1 MTRKTNRCPA
11 FMEGRGT
18 RCLKIAA
25 VATLLLWCT
34 QPMQAVANTN
44 ETQETTDIQQQKVK
58 TTGVVVD
65 ENGEPLIGVSVKVQ
79 GTATG
84 TVTDL
89 NGRFSID
96 SPKGAVLSLSFIGYK
111 TITVKA
117 DGTPLNIVMK
127 EDSEQLDEVVVV
139 GYGTQKKVNVTGA
152 VGMVDAKV
160 LAARPVTNV
169 AQALQGTVPGLNF
182 TVGSEGGALDGS
194 MSFNIRGA
202 GTIGDG
208 SGSSPL
214 VLIDGIEGNL
224 NSLNP
229 NDIETVSVLKDAA
242 SASIYG
248 ARAAF
253 GVILIQTKKGKAGK
267 ARVSYNGNIRF
278 SDAVSVP
285 EMMDS
290 YTFAQY
296 FNRAA
301 ENAGRSGE
309 APFSSEQLQKIKDYQ
324 EGKITSVTTLNTNNN
339 RWNNYG
345 GANANTDWFKE
356 FYNDWVPSQ
365 EHNLSISGGNEKIQF
380 SLSGSF
386 MDQNGLL
393 RHGEDNL
400 QRYTMNS
407 TITAQITDWFRV
419 NYSTKWTRE
428 DFDRPSYLTG
438 LFFHN
443 IARRWP
449 TCPAYDPNG
458 YPMNGVE
465 ITELE
470 DGGRQTNQKDLNT
483 QQLQF
488 VFEPVKN
495 WTINIEGALRT
506 ENKNEH
512 WEVLPIFSHDGDGNP
527 YSIPWGSYGA
537 GSSVVNEY
545 NYKENY
551 YSTNI
556 YSDYFKQYESGH
568 YFKVMAGFNA
578 ELYKT
583 RSLSGQKNTLISNSV
598 PTLNTATE
606 SPTTSGGYAHNGV
619 AGFFGR
625 INYNYKERYLIE
637 LNGRYDGSSR
647 FINDKRWGFFPSLSV
662 GWNIAREDFF
672 RNIADK
678 AHIDVLK
685 LRGSWGQL
693 GNTDTK
699 DAWYPFYQTMPQ
711 GTDYNWLVNGKRPNY
726 ASLPGIV
733 SSLKTWET
741 IETWDIGL
749 DWGLFNNR
757 LTGSFDYFVRWTYDM
772 IGPAPELSSV
782 LGATPPKIN
791 NSDMK
796 SYGFELELGWRDMI
810 GDFSYGAK
818 FTLADD
824 QQKIT
829 RYPNENNKLSKA
841 YYPGMMKGEI
851 WGYETVGIAQSQEE
865 MDAHLAKVD
874 QSSLGSKWGAGDI
887 MYKDVD
893 GDGVI
898 STGENTTEKP
908 GDRVILGNNTPRF
921 KYGITLDAAWKGVDF
936 RIFLQGVAKRDYVL
950 SGPYFWGANGVDE
963 WQATGFKEHW
973 DFWRPEGDPLGAN
986 TNAYYPRVLK
996 SDSRN
1001 MAVQSRYI
1009 QNAAY
1014 CRIKNVQI
1022 GYTLPKQWTNKAGMS
1037 SVRVYVSGDNLLT
1050 FSHMS
1055 KIFDPEALES
1065 TYDANN
1071 GKLYPL
1077 QRTISVGLNVNF

>member
-18 RCLKIAA
+18 RCLKMAA

-44 ETQETTDIQQQKVK
+44 ETQETADIQQQKVK

-267 ARVSYNGNIRF
+267 ARVSYNGNVRF

-488 VFEPVKN
+488 MFEPIKN

-619 AGFFGR
+619 AR
-625 INYNYKERYLIE
+625 I
-637 LNGRYDGSSR
+637 
-647 FINDKRWGFFPSLSV
+647 
-662 GWNIAREDFF
+662 
-672 RNIADK
+672 
-678 AHIDVLK
+678 
-685 LRGSWGQL
+685 LRAYQL
-693 GNTDTK
+693 
-699 DAWYPFYQTMPQ
+699 
-711 GTDYNWLVNGKRPNY
+711 
-726 ASLPGIV
+726 
-733 SSLKTWET
+733 
-741 IETWDIGL
+741 
-749 DWGLFNNR
+749 
-757 LTGSFDYFVRWTYDM
+757 
-772 IGPAPELSSV
+772 
-782 LGATPPKIN
+782 
-791 NSDMK
+791 
-796 SYGFELELGWRDMI
+796 
-810 GDFSYGAK
+810 
-818 FTLADD
+818 
-824 QQKIT
+824 
-829 RYPNENNKLSKA
+829 
-841 YYPGMMKGEI
+841 
-851 WGYETVGIAQSQEE
+851 
-865 MDAHLAKVD
+865 
-874 QSSLGSKWGAGDI
+874 
-887 MYKDVD
+887 
-893 GDGVI
+893 
-898 STGENTTEKP
+898 
-908 GDRVILGNNTPRF
+908 
-921 KYGITLDAAWKGVDF
+921 
-936 RIFLQGVAKRDYVL
+936 
-950 SGPYFWGANGVDE
+950 
-963 WQATGFKEHW
+963 
-973 DFWRPEGDPLGAN
+973 
-986 TNAYYPRVLK
+986 
-996 SDSRN
+996 
-1001 MAVQSRYI
+1001 
-1009 QNAAY
+1009 
-1014 CRIKNVQI
+1014 
-1022 GYTLPKQWTNKAGMS
+1022 
-1037 SVRVYVSGDNLLT
+1037 
-1050 FSHMS
+1050 
-1055 KIFDPEALES
+1055 
-1065 TYDANN
+1065 
-1071 GKLYPL
+1071 
-1077 QRTISVGLNVNF
+1077 

>member
-1 MTRKTNRCPA
+1 MLFLGFISSGMAYSVPRYAVSESNA
-11 FMEGRGT
+11 VQQGT
-18 RCLKIAA
+18 VCK
-25 VATLLLWCT
+25 
-34 QPMQAVANTN
+34 
-44 ETQETTDIQQQKVK
+44 
-58 TTGVVVD
+58 GVVKD
-65 ENGEPLIGVSVKVQ
+65 ATGETVIGATVVVK
-79 GTATG
+79 GTTNG
-84 TVTDL
+84 TVT
-89 NGRFSID
+89 GID
-96 SPKGAVLSLSFIGYK
+96 GDFQLSNVERGAVIQISFIGYQ
-111 TITVKA
+111 TVEVTWQ
-117 DGTPLNIVMK
+117 GTPLQVTLK
-127 EDSEQLDEVVVV
+127 DDTQALDEVVVV

-152 VGMVDAKV
+152 VGMVDSKV

-169 AQALQGTVPGLNF
+169 SQALQGTVPGLNF

-194 MSFNIRGA
+194 MSFNIRGT

-214 VLIDGIEGNL
+214 VLIDGIEGSL

-229 NDIETVSVLKDAA
+229 NDVESVSVLKDAA

-253 GVILIQTKKGKAGK
+253 GVILVQTKKGKAGK
-267 ARVSYNGNIRF
+267 ARVNYGVNVRF

-290 YTFAQY
+290 YTFARY

-301 ENAGRSGE
+301 ENVGA
-309 APFSSEQLQKIKDYQ
+309 AAVFSADALQRIQDYQ
-324 EGKITSVTTLNTNNN
+324 AGKLTTVCTINENTG

-356 FYNDWVPSQ
+356 FYDDWVPSQ
-365 EHNLSISGGNEKIQF
+365 EHNVSISGGSEKIQYT
-380 SLSGSF
+380 LSGSF
-386 MDQNGLL
+386 LDQNGLL
-393 RHGEDNL
+393 RHGDDNL
-400 QRYTMNS
+400 QRYTVNS
-407 TITAQITDWFRV
+407 NITANVTDWFKV
-419 NYSTKWTRE
+419 SYSTKWTRE
-428 DFDRPSYLTG
+428 NFERPSYLTG

-458 YPMNGVE
+458 YPMDGME
-465 ITELE
+465 ILQLE
-470 DGGRQTNQKDLNT
+470 DGGKQRNEKDLNT
-483 QQLQF
+483 QQLQLI
-488 VFEPVKN
+488 FEPIKN
-495 WTINIEGALRT
+495 WTIHLEGALRT
-506 ENKNEH
+506 NNTRQH
-512 WEVLPIFSHDGDGNP
+512 WEVLPIYAHDVAGNP
-527 YSIPWGSYGA
+527 YAVSWDGGGSYAAGA
-537 GSSVVNEY
+537 SRVNEY
-545 NYKENY
+545 SYKENY

-556 YSDYFKQYESGH
+556 YTDYFKQFDSGH
-568 YFKVMAGFNA
+568 YFKVMVGFNS

-583 RSLSGQKNTLISNSV
+583 ANLTGQKNTLISNSV

-625 INYNYKERYLIE
+625 INYSYKDRYMVE
-637 LNGRYDGSSR
+637 VNGRYDGSSR
-647 FINDKRWGFFPSLSV
+647 FIGDKRWGFFPSFSL
-662 GWNIAREDFF
+662 GWNIAKEDFF
-672 RNIADK
+672 AGIAEK
-678 AHIDVLK
+678 ARVDMLK

-693 GNTDTK
+693 GNTNTN

-711 GTDYNWLVNGKRPNY
+711 GSNYNWLVNGVRPNY

-749 DWGLFNNR
+749 DWAFFNNR

-772 IGPAPELSSV
+772 IGPAPELPSI

-791 NSDMK
+791 NADMK
-796 SYGFELELGWRDMI
+796 SYGFEFELGWRDRI

-829 RYPNENNKLSKA
+829 SYPNENLKLSEA
-841 YYPGMMKGEI
+841 YYPGMMLGEI
-851 WGYETVGIAQSQEE
+851 WGYETVGIAQTQEE

-887 MYKDVD
+887 MYADLD
-893 GDGVI
+893 GNGVI
-898 STGENTTEKP
+898 SNADNTRDNP
-908 GDRVILGNNTPRF
+908 GDRKIIGNKTPRF
-921 KYGITLDAAWKGVDF
+921 KYGVTLDAAWKGIDF
-936 RIFLQGVAKRDYVL
+936 RIFFQGVAKRDYWMN
-950 SGPYFWGANGVDE
+950 GPYFWGANGTGE
-963 WQATGFKEHW
+963 WQAAGFVEHW

-986 TNAYYPRVLK
+986 TDAYYPRVLK
-996 SDSRN
+996 NDSRN
-1001 MAVQSRYI
+1001 MKVQSRYL

-1014 CRIKNVQI
+1014 CRIKNLQV
-1022 GYTLPKQWTNKAGMS
+1022 GYTLPKAWTDKAGMS
-1037 SVRVYVSGDNLLT
+1037 SVRVYVSGDNLFT

>member
-267 ARVSYNGNIRF
+267 ARVSYNGNVRF

-678 AHIDVLK
+678 AHIDVL
-685 LRGSWGQL
+685 
-693 GNTDTK
+693 
-699 DAWYPFYQTMPQ
+699 
-711 GTDYNWLVNGKRPNY
+711 
-726 ASLPGIV
+726 
-733 SSLKTWET
+733 
-741 IETWDIGL
+741 
-749 DWGLFNNR
+749 
-757 LTGSFDYFVRWTYDM
+757 
-772 IGPAPELSSV
+772 
-782 LGATPPKIN
+782 
-791 NSDMK
+791 
-796 SYGFELELGWRDMI
+796 
-810 GDFSYGAK
+810 
-818 FTLADD
+818 
-824 QQKIT
+824 
-829 RYPNENNKLSKA
+829 
-841 YYPGMMKGEI
+841 
-851 WGYETVGIAQSQEE
+851 
-865 MDAHLAKVD
+865 
-874 QSSLGSKWGAGDI
+874 
-887 MYKDVD
+887 
-893 GDGVI
+893 
-898 STGENTTEKP
+898 
-908 GDRVILGNNTPRF
+908 
-921 KYGITLDAAWKGVDF
+921 
-936 RIFLQGVAKRDYVL
+936 
-950 SGPYFWGANGVDE
+950 
-963 WQATGFKEHW
+963 
-973 DFWRPEGDPLGAN
+973 
-986 TNAYYPRVLK
+986 
-996 SDSRN
+996 
-1001 MAVQSRYI
+1001 
-1009 QNAAY
+1009 
-1014 CRIKNVQI
+1014 
-1022 GYTLPKQWTNKAGMS
+1022 
-1037 SVRVYVSGDNLLT
+1037 
-1050 FSHMS
+1050 
-1055 KIFDPEALES
+1055 
-1065 TYDANN
+1065 
-1071 GKLYPL
+1071 
-1077 QRTISVGLNVNF
+1077 

>member
-267 ARVSYNGNIRF
+267 ARVSYNGNVRF

-428 DFDRPSYLTG
+428 DFGRPSYLTG

-495 WTINIEGALRT
+495 WTIKIEGALRT

-606 SPTTSGGYAHNGV
+606 SPTTSGGYARNGV

-647 FINDKRWGFFPSLSV
+647 FINDKRWGFFPS
-662 GWNIAREDFF
+662 
-672 RNIADK
+672 
-678 AHIDVLK
+678 
-685 LRGSWGQL
+685 
-693 GNTDTK
+693 
-699 DAWYPFYQTMPQ
+699 
-711 GTDYNWLVNGKRPNY
+711 
-726 ASLPGIV
+726 
-733 SSLKTWET
+733 
-741 IETWDIGL
+741 
-749 DWGLFNNR
+749 
-757 LTGSFDYFVRWTYDM
+757 
-772 IGPAPELSSV
+772 
-782 LGATPPKIN
+782 
-791 NSDMK
+791 
-796 SYGFELELGWRDMI
+796 
-810 GDFSYGAK
+810 
-818 FTLADD
+818 
-824 QQKIT
+824 
-829 RYPNENNKLSKA
+829 
-841 YYPGMMKGEI
+841 
-851 WGYETVGIAQSQEE
+851 
-865 MDAHLAKVD
+865 
-874 QSSLGSKWGAGDI
+874 
-887 MYKDVD
+887 
-893 GDGVI
+893 
-898 STGENTTEKP
+898 
-908 GDRVILGNNTPRF
+908 
-921 KYGITLDAAWKGVDF
+921 
-936 RIFLQGVAKRDYVL
+936 
-950 SGPYFWGANGVDE
+950 
-963 WQATGFKEHW
+963 
-973 DFWRPEGDPLGAN
+973 
-986 TNAYYPRVLK
+986 
-996 SDSRN
+996 
-1001 MAVQSRYI
+1001 
-1009 QNAAY
+1009 
-1014 CRIKNVQI
+1014 
-1022 GYTLPKQWTNKAGMS
+1022 
-1037 SVRVYVSGDNLLT
+1037 
-1050 FSHMS
+1050 
-1055 KIFDPEALES
+1055 
-1065 TYDANN
+1065 
-1071 GKLYPL
+1071 
-1077 QRTISVGLNVNF
+1077 

>member
-267 ARVSYNGNIRF
+267 ARVSYNGNVRF

-537 GSSVVNEY
+537 GSSVVNE
-545 NYKENY
+545 
-551 YSTNI
+551 
-556 YSDYFKQYESGH
+556 
-568 YFKVMAGFNA
+568 
-578 ELYKT
+578 
-583 RSLSGQKNTLISNSV
+583 
-598 PTLNTATE
+598 
-606 SPTTSGGYAHNGV
+606 
-619 AGFFGR
+619 
-625 INYNYKERYLIE
+625 
-637 LNGRYDGSSR
+637 
-647 FINDKRWGFFPSLSV
+647 
-662 GWNIAREDFF
+662 
-672 RNIADK
+672 
-678 AHIDVLK
+678 
-685 LRGSWGQL
+685 
-693 GNTDTK
+693 
-699 DAWYPFYQTMPQ
+699 
-711 GTDYNWLVNGKRPNY
+711 
-726 ASLPGIV
+726 
-733 SSLKTWET
+733 
-741 IETWDIGL
+741 
-749 DWGLFNNR
+749 
-757 LTGSFDYFVRWTYDM
+757 
-772 IGPAPELSSV
+772 
-782 LGATPPKIN
+782 
-791 NSDMK
+791 
-796 SYGFELELGWRDMI
+796 
-810 GDFSYGAK
+810 
-818 FTLADD
+818 
-824 QQKIT
+824 
-829 RYPNENNKLSKA
+829 
-841 YYPGMMKGEI
+841 
-851 WGYETVGIAQSQEE
+851 
-865 MDAHLAKVD
+865 
-874 QSSLGSKWGAGDI
+874 
-887 MYKDVD
+887 
-893 GDGVI
+893 
-898 STGENTTEKP
+898 
-908 GDRVILGNNTPRF
+908 
-921 KYGITLDAAWKGVDF
+921 
-936 RIFLQGVAKRDYVL
+936 
-950 SGPYFWGANGVDE
+950 
-963 WQATGFKEHW
+963 
-973 DFWRPEGDPLGAN
+973 
-986 TNAYYPRVLK
+986 
-996 SDSRN
+996 
-1001 MAVQSRYI
+1001 
-1009 QNAAY
+1009 
-1014 CRIKNVQI
+1014 
-1022 GYTLPKQWTNKAGMS
+1022 
-1037 SVRVYVSGDNLLT
+1037 
-1050 FSHMS
+1050 
-1055 KIFDPEALES
+1055 
-1065 TYDANN
+1065 
-1071 GKLYPL
+1071 
-1077 QRTISVGLNVNF
+1077 

>member
-267 ARVSYNGNIRF
+267 ARVSYNGNVRF

-637 LNGRYDGSSR
+637 LNGRYDL
-647 FINDKRWGFFPSLSV
+647 SL
-662 GWNIAREDFF
+662 I
-672 RNIADK
+672 
-678 AHIDVLK
+678 HI
-685 LRGSWGQL
+685 
-693 GNTDTK
+693 
-699 DAWYPFYQTMPQ
+699 
-711 GTDYNWLVNGKRPNY
+711 
-726 ASLPGIV
+726 
-733 SSLKTWET
+733 
-741 IETWDIGL
+741 
-749 DWGLFNNR
+749 
-757 LTGSFDYFVRWTYDM
+757 
-772 IGPAPELSSV
+772 
-782 LGATPPKIN
+782 
-791 NSDMK
+791 
-796 SYGFELELGWRDMI
+796 
-810 GDFSYGAK
+810 
-818 FTLADD
+818 
-824 QQKIT
+824 
-829 RYPNENNKLSKA
+829 
-841 YYPGMMKGEI
+841 
-851 WGYETVGIAQSQEE
+851 
-865 MDAHLAKVD
+865 
-874 QSSLGSKWGAGDI
+874 
-887 MYKDVD
+887 
-893 GDGVI
+893 
-898 STGENTTEKP
+898 
-908 GDRVILGNNTPRF
+908 
-921 KYGITLDAAWKGVDF
+921 
-936 RIFLQGVAKRDYVL
+936 
-950 SGPYFWGANGVDE
+950 
-963 WQATGFKEHW
+963 
-973 DFWRPEGDPLGAN
+973 
-986 TNAYYPRVLK
+986 
-996 SDSRN
+996 
-1001 MAVQSRYI
+1001 
-1009 QNAAY
+1009 
-1014 CRIKNVQI
+1014 
-1022 GYTLPKQWTNKAGMS
+1022 
-1037 SVRVYVSGDNLLT
+1037 
-1050 FSHMS
+1050 
-1055 KIFDPEALES
+1055 
-1065 TYDANN
+1065 
-1071 GKLYPL
+1071 
-1077 QRTISVGLNVNF
+1077 

>member
-44 ETQETTDIQQQKVK
+44 ETQETADIQQQKVK

-267 ARVSYNGNIRF
+267 ARVSYNGNVRF

-625 INYNYKERYLIE
+625 INYNYKERYLID

-693 GNTDTK
+693 GNTDT
-699 DAWYPFYQTMPQ
+699 
-711 GTDYNWLVNGKRPNY
+711 
-726 ASLPGIV
+726 
-733 SSLKTWET
+733 
-741 IETWDIGL
+741 
-749 DWGLFNNR
+749 
-757 LTGSFDYFVRWTYDM
+757 
-772 IGPAPELSSV
+772 
-782 LGATPPKIN
+782 
-791 NSDMK
+791 
-796 SYGFELELGWRDMI
+796 
-810 GDFSYGAK
+810 
-818 FTLADD
+818 
-824 QQKIT
+824 
-829 RYPNENNKLSKA
+829 
-841 YYPGMMKGEI
+841 
-851 WGYETVGIAQSQEE
+851 
-865 MDAHLAKVD
+865 
-874 QSSLGSKWGAGDI
+874 
-887 MYKDVD
+887 
-893 GDGVI
+893 
-898 STGENTTEKP
+898 
-908 GDRVILGNNTPRF
+908 
-921 KYGITLDAAWKGVDF
+921 
-936 RIFLQGVAKRDYVL
+936 
-950 SGPYFWGANGVDE
+950 
-963 WQATGFKEHW
+963 
-973 DFWRPEGDPLGAN
+973 
-986 TNAYYPRVLK
+986 
-996 SDSRN
+996 
-1001 MAVQSRYI
+1001 
-1009 QNAAY
+1009 
-1014 CRIKNVQI
+1014 
-1022 GYTLPKQWTNKAGMS
+1022 
-1037 SVRVYVSGDNLLT
+1037 
-1050 FSHMS
+1050 
-1055 KIFDPEALES
+1055 
-1065 TYDANN
+1065 
-1071 GKLYPL
+1071 
-1077 QRTISVGLNVNF
+1077 

>member
-1 MTRKTNRCPA
+1 MLFLGFISSGMAYSVPRYAVSESNA
-11 FMEGRGT
+11 VQQGT
-18 RCLKIAA
+18 VCK
-25 VATLLLWCT
+25 
-34 QPMQAVANTN
+34 
-44 ETQETTDIQQQKVK
+44 
-58 TTGVVVD
+58 GVVKD
-65 ENGEPLIGVSVKVQ
+65 ATGETVIGATVVVK
-79 GTATG
+79 GTTNG
-84 TVTDL
+84 TVT
-89 NGRFSID
+89 GID
-96 SPKGAVLSLSFIGYK
+96 GDFQLSNVERGAVIQISFIGYQ
-111 TITVKA
+111 TVEVTWQ
-117 DGTPLNIVMK
+117 GTPLQVTLK
-127 EDSEQLDEVVVV
+127 DDTQALDEVVVV

-152 VGMVDAKV
+152 VGMVDSKV

-169 AQALQGTVPGLNF
+169 SQALQGTVPGLNF

-214 VLIDGIEGNL
+214 VLIDGIEGSL

-229 NDIETVSVLKDAA
+229 NDVESVSVLKDAA

-253 GVILIQTKKGKAGK
+253 GVILVQTKKGKAGK
-267 ARVSYNGNIRF
+267 ARVNYGVNVRF

-290 YTFAQY
+290 YTFARY

-301 ENAGRSGE
+301 ENVGA
-309 APFSSEQLQKIKDYQ
+309 AAVFSADALQRIQDYQ
-324 EGKITSVTTLNTNNN
+324 AGKLTTVCTINENTG

-356 FYNDWVPSQ
+356 FYDDWVPSQ
-365 EHNLSISGGNEKIQF
+365 EHNVSISGGSEKIQYT
-380 SLSGSF
+380 LSGSF
-386 MDQNGLL
+386 LDQNGLL
-393 RHGEDNL
+393 RHGDDNL
-400 QRYTMNS
+400 QRYTVNS
-407 TITAQITDWFRV
+407 NITANVTDWFKV
-419 NYSTKWTRE
+419 SYSTKWTRE
-428 DFDRPSYLTG
+428 NFERPSYLTG

-458 YPMNGVE
+458 YPMDGME
-465 ITELE
+465 ILQLE
-470 DGGRQTNQKDLNT
+470 DGGKQRNEKDLNT
-483 QQLQF
+483 QQLQLI
-488 VFEPVKN
+488 FEPIKN
-495 WTINIEGALRT
+495 WTIHLEGALRT
-506 ENKNEH
+506 NNTRQH
-512 WEVLPIFSHDGDGNP
+512 WEVLPIYAHDVAGNP
-527 YSIPWGSYGA
+527 FAVSWDGGGSYAAGA
-537 GSSVVNEY
+537 SRVNEY
-545 NYKENY
+545 SYKENY

-556 YSDYFKQYESGH
+556 YTDYFKQFDSGH
-568 YFKVMAGFNA
+568 YFKVMVGFNS

-583 RSLSGQKNTLISNSV
+583 ANLTGQKNTLISNSV

-625 INYNYKERYLIE
+625 INYSYKDRYMVE

-647 FINDKRWGFFPSLSV
+647 FIGDKRWGFFPSFSL
-662 GWNIAREDFF
+662 GWNVVNEEFFAGIAE
-672 RNIADK
+672 K
-678 AHIDVLK
+678 ANMNMLK
-685 LRGSWGQL
+685 VRGSWGQL
-693 GNTDTK
+693 GNTNTK

-711 GTDYNWLVNGKRPNY
+711 GSNYNWLVNGVRPNY

-749 DWGLFNNR
+749 DWAFFNNR

-772 IGPAPELSSV
+772 IGPAPELPSI

-791 NSDMK
+791 NADMK
-796 SYGFELELGWRDMI
+796 SYGFEFELGWRDQI

-829 RYPNENNKLSKA
+829 SYPNENLKLSEA
-841 YYPGMMKGEI
+841 YYPGMMLGEI
-851 WGYETVGIAQSQEE
+851 WGYETVGIAQTQEE

-887 MYKDVD
+887 MYADLD
-893 GDGVI
+893 GNGVI
-898 STGENTTEKP
+898 SNADNTRDNP
-908 GDRVILGNNTPRF
+908 GDRKIIGNKTPRF
-921 KYGITLDAAWKGVDF
+921 KYGVTLDAAWKGIDF
-936 RIFLQGVAKRDYVL
+936 RIFFQGVAKRDYWMN
-950 SGPYFWGANGVDE
+950 GPYFWGANGTGE
-963 WQATGFKEHW
+963 WQAAGFVEHW

-986 TNAYYPRVLK
+986 TDAYYPRVLK
-996 SDSRN
+996 NDSRN
-1001 MAVQSRYI
+1001 MKVQSRYL

-1014 CRIKNVQI
+1014 CRIKNLQV
-1022 GYTLPKQWTNKAGMS
+1022 GYTLPKAWTDKAGMS
-1037 SVRVYVSGDNLLT
+1037 SVRVYISGDNLFT

>member
-1 MTRKTNRCPA
+1 MNRKFRFVSLSLFLG
-11 FMEGRGT
+11 FMSVGGAYSVP
-18 RCLKIAA
+18 LYA
-25 VATLLLWCT
+25 VSESN
-34 QPMQAVANTN
+34 VV
-44 ETQETTDIQQQKVK
+44 QQGSVCK
-58 TTGVVVD
+58 GVVKD
-65 ENGEPLIGVSVKVQ
+65 AAGETIIGATVVVK
-79 GTATG
+79 GTTNG
-84 TVTDL
+84 TVT
-89 NGRFSID
+89 GID
-96 SPKGAVLSLSFIGYK
+96 GDFQLSNVERGAVIQISFIGYQ
-111 TITVKA
+111 TVEVTWQ
-117 DGTPLNIVMK
+117 GTPLQVTLK
-127 EDSEQLDEVVVV
+127 DDTQALDEVVVV

-152 VGMVDAKV
+152 VGMVDSKV

-169 AQALQGTVPGLNF
+169 SQALQGTVPGLNF

-194 MSFNIRGA
+194 MSFNIRGT

-214 VLIDGIEGNL
+214 VLIDGIEGSL

-229 NDIETVSVLKDAA
+229 NDIESVSVLKDAA

-267 ARVSYNGNIRF
+267 ARVNYGVNVRF

-290 YTFAQY
+290 YTFARY

-301 ENAGRSGE
+301 ENVGA
-309 APFSSEQLQKIKDYQ
+309 AAVFSADALQRIQDYQ
-324 EGKITSVTTLNTNNN
+324 AGKLTTVCTINQKTN

-356 FYNDWVPSQ
+356 FYDSWVPSQ
-365 EHNLSISGGNEKIQF
+365 EHNVSIAGGSEKIQYT
-380 SLSGSF
+380 LSGSF
-386 MDQNGLL
+386 LDQNGLL

-400 QRYTMNS
+400 KRYTVNS
-407 TITAQITDWFRV
+407 NITAKVTDWFTV
-419 NYSTKWTRE
+419 SYSTKWTRE
-428 DFDRPSYLTG
+428 NFERPSYLTG

-458 YPMNGVE
+458 YPMDGME
-465 ITELE
+465 ILQLE
-470 DGGRQTNQKDLNT
+470 DGGKQRNEKDLNT
-483 QQLQF
+483 QQLQLI
-488 VFEPVKN
+488 FEPVKN
-495 WTINIEGALRT
+495 WTVHLEGALRT
-506 ENKNEH
+506 NNTRQH
-512 WEVLPIFSHDGDGNP
+512 WDILPIYAHDVDGNP
-527 YSIPWGSYGA
+527 FAVAWGGSYAAGA
-537 GSSVVNEY
+537 SRVNEY
-545 NYKENY
+545 SYKENY

-556 YSDYFKQYESGH
+556 YTDYFKQFDSGH
-568 YFKVMAGFNA
+568 YFKVMVGFNS

-583 RSLSGQKNTLISNSV
+583 ANLTGQKNTLISNSV
-598 PTLNTATE
+598 PTLNTSTE

-625 INYNYKERYLIE
+625 INYSYKDRYMVE
-637 LNGRYDGSSR
+637 VNGRYDGSSR
-647 FINDKRWGFFPSLSV
+647 FIGDKRWGFFPSFSL

-672 RNIADK
+672 AGIAEK
-678 AHIDVLK
+678 ARVDMLK

-693 GNTDTK
+693 GNTNTN

-711 GTDYNWLVNGKRPNY
+711 GSNYNWLVNGVRPNY

-749 DWGLFNNR
+749 DWAFFNNR

-772 IGPAPELSSV
+772 IGPAPELPSI

-791 NSDMK
+791 NADMK
-796 SYGFELELGWRDMI
+796 SYGFEFELGWRDRI
-810 GDFSYGAK
+810 GDFTYGAK

-829 RYPNENNKLSKA
+829 SYPNENLKLSEA
-841 YYPGMMKGEI
+841 YYPGMKLGEI
-851 WGYETVGIAQSQEE
+851 WGYETVGIAQTQEE

-887 MYKDVD
+887 MYADLD
-893 GDGVI
+893 GNGVI
-898 STGENTTEKP
+898 SNADNTRDNP
-908 GDRVILGNNTPRF
+908 GDRKIIGNKTPRF
-921 KYGITLDAAWKGVDF
+921 KYGVTLDAAWKGIDF
-936 RIFLQGVAKRDYVL
+936 RIFFQGVAKRDYWMN
-950 SGPYFWGANGVDE
+950 GPYFWGANGTGE
-963 WQATGFKEHW
+963 WQAAGFVEHW

-986 TNAYYPRVLK
+986 TDAYYPRVLK
-996 SDSRN
+996 NDSRN
-1001 MAVQSRYI
+1001 MKVQSRYL

-1014 CRIKNVQI
+1014 CRIKNLQV
-1022 GYTLPKQWTNKAGMS
+1022 GYTLPKAWTDKAGMS
-1037 SVRVYVSGDNLLT
+1037 SVRVYVSGDNLFT

>member
-1 MTRKTNRCPA
+1 MNRKFRFVSLMLFLGFISSGMAYSVPRYAVSESNA
-11 FMEGRGT
+11 VQQGT
-18 RCLKIAA
+18 VCK
-25 VATLLLWCT
+25 
-34 QPMQAVANTN
+34 
-44 ETQETTDIQQQKVK
+44 
-58 TTGVVVD
+58 GVVKD
-65 ENGEPLIGVSVKVQ
+65 ATGETVIGATVVVK
-79 GTATG
+79 GTTNG
-84 TVTDL
+84 TVT
-89 NGRFSID
+89 GID
-96 SPKGAVLSLSFIGYK
+96 GDFQLSNVERGAVIQISFIGYQ
-111 TITVKA
+111 TVEVTWQ
-117 DGTPLNIVMK
+117 GTPLQVTLK
-127 EDSEQLDEVVVV
+127 DDTQALDEVVVV

-152 VGMVDAKV
+152 VGMVDSKV

-169 AQALQGTVPGLNF
+169 SQALQGTVPGLNF

-194 MSFNIRGA
+194 MSFNIRGT

-214 VLIDGIEGNL
+214 VLIDGIEGSL

-229 NDIETVSVLKDAA
+229 NDVESVSVLKDAA

-253 GVILIQTKKGKAGK
+253 GVILVQTKKGKAGK
-267 ARVSYNGNIRF
+267 ARVNYGVNVRF

-290 YTFAQY
+290 YTFARY

-301 ENAGRSGE
+301 ENVGA
-309 APFSSEQLQKIKDYQ
+309 AAVFSADALQRIQDYQ
-324 EGKITSVTTLNTNNN
+324 AGKLTTVCTINENTG

-356 FYNDWVPSQ
+356 FYDDWVPSQ
-365 EHNLSISGGNEKIQF
+365 EHNVSISGGSEKIQYT
-380 SLSGSF
+380 LSGSF
-386 MDQNGLL
+386 LDQNGLL
-393 RHGEDNL
+393 RHGDDNL
-400 QRYTMNS
+400 QRYTVNS
-407 TITAQITDWFRV
+407 NITANVTDWFKV
-419 NYSTKWTRE
+419 SYSTKWTRE
-428 DFDRPSYLTG
+428 NFERPSYLTG

-458 YPMNGVE
+458 YPMDGME
-465 ITELE
+465 ILQLE
-470 DGGRQTNQKDLNT
+470 DGGKQRNEKDLNT
-483 QQLQF
+483 QQLQLI
-488 VFEPVKN
+488 FEPIKN
-495 WTINIEGALRT
+495 WTIHLEGALRT
-506 ENKNEH
+506 NNTRQH
-512 WEVLPIFSHDGDGNP
+512 WEVLPIYAHDVAGNP
-527 YSIPWGSYGA
+527 FAVSWDGGGSYAAGA
-537 GSSVVNEY
+537 SRVNEY
-545 NYKENY
+545 SYKENY

-556 YSDYFKQYESGH
+556 YTDYFKQFDSGH
-568 YFKVMAGFNA
+568 YFKVMVGFNS

-583 RSLSGQKNTLISNSV
+583 ANLTGQKNTLISNSV

-625 INYNYKERYLIE
+625 INYSYKDRYMVE
-637 LNGRYDGSSR
+637 VNGRYDGSSR
-647 FINDKRWGFFPSLSV
+647 FIGDKRWGFFPSFSL

-672 RNIADK
+672 AGIAEK
-678 AHIDVLK
+678 ARIDMLK

-693 GNTDTK
+693 GNTNTN

-711 GTDYNWLVNGKRPNY
+711 GSNYNWLVNGVRPNY

-749 DWGLFNNR
+749 DWAFFNNR

-772 IGPAPELSSV
+772 IGPAPELPSI

-791 NSDMK
+791 NADMK
-796 SYGFELELGWRDMI
+796 SYGFEFELGWRDQI

-829 RYPNENNKLSKA
+829 SYPNENLKLSEA
-841 YYPGMMKGEI
+841 YYPGMMLGEI
-851 WGYETVGIAQSQEE
+851 WGYETVGIAQTQEE

-887 MYKDVD
+887 MYADLD
-893 GDGVI
+893 GNGVI
-898 STGENTTEKP
+898 SNADNTRDNP
-908 GDRVILGNNTPRF
+908 GDRKIIGNKTPRF
-921 KYGITLDAAWKGVDF
+921 KYGVTLDAAWKGIDF
-936 RIFLQGVAKRDYVL
+936 RIFFQGVAKRDYWMN
-950 SGPYFWGANGVDE
+950 GPYFWGANGTGE
-963 WQATGFKEHW
+963 WQAAGFVEHW

-986 TNAYYPRVLK
+986 TDAYYPRVLK
-996 SDSRN
+996 NDSRN
-1001 MAVQSRYI
+1001 MKVQSRYL

-1014 CRIKNVQI
+1014 CRIKNLQV
-1022 GYTLPKQWTNKAGMS
+1022 GYTLPKAWTDKAGMS
-1037 SVRVYVSGDNLLT
+1037 SVRVYISGDNLFT

>member
-267 ARVSYNGNIRF
+267 ARVSYNGNVRF

-527 YSIPWGSYGA
+527 YSIPWGS
-537 GSSVVNEY
+537 SVSY
-545 NYKENY
+545 
-551 YSTNI
+551 T
-556 YSDYFKQYESGH
+556 
-568 YFKVMAGFNA
+568 
-578 ELYKT
+578 
-583 RSLSGQKNTLISNSV
+583 
-598 PTLNTATE
+598 
-606 SPTTSGGYAHNGV
+606 
-619 AGFFGR
+619 
-625 INYNYKERYLIE
+625 
-637 LNGRYDGSSR
+637 
-647 FINDKRWGFFPSLSV
+647 
-662 GWNIAREDFF
+662 
-672 RNIADK
+672 
-678 AHIDVLK
+678 
-685 LRGSWGQL
+685 QL
-693 GNTDTK
+693 
-699 DAWYPFYQTMPQ
+699 
-711 GTDYNWLVNGKRPNY
+711 
-726 ASLPGIV
+726 
-733 SSLKTWET
+733 
-741 IETWDIGL
+741 
-749 DWGLFNNR
+749 
-757 LTGSFDYFVRWTYDM
+757 
-772 IGPAPELSSV
+772 
-782 LGATPPKIN
+782 
-791 NSDMK
+791 
-796 SYGFELELGWRDMI
+796 
-810 GDFSYGAK
+810 
-818 FTLADD
+818 
-824 QQKIT
+824 
-829 RYPNENNKLSKA
+829 
-841 YYPGMMKGEI
+841 
-851 WGYETVGIAQSQEE
+851 
-865 MDAHLAKVD
+865 
-874 QSSLGSKWGAGDI
+874 
-887 MYKDVD
+887 
-893 GDGVI
+893 
-898 STGENTTEKP
+898 
-908 GDRVILGNNTPRF
+908 
-921 KYGITLDAAWKGVDF
+921 
-936 RIFLQGVAKRDYVL
+936 
-950 SGPYFWGANGVDE
+950 
-963 WQATGFKEHW
+963 
-973 DFWRPEGDPLGAN
+973 
-986 TNAYYPRVLK
+986 
-996 SDSRN
+996 
-1001 MAVQSRYI
+1001 
-1009 QNAAY
+1009 
-1014 CRIKNVQI
+1014 
-1022 GYTLPKQWTNKAGMS
+1022 TLPTIL
-1037 SVRVYVSGDNLLT
+1037 RV
-1050 FSHMS
+1050 
-1055 KIFDPEALES
+1055 
-1065 TYDANN
+1065 
-1071 GKLYPL
+1071 
-1077 QRTISVGLNVNF
+1077 

>member
-18 RCLKIAA
+18 RCLKMAA

-44 ETQETTDIQQQKVK
+44 ETQETADIQQQKVK

-267 ARVSYNGNIRF
+267 ARVSYNGNVRF

-488 VFEPVKN
+488 MFEPIKN

-527 YSIPWGSYGA
+527 YSIPW
-537 GSSVVNEY
+537 E
-545 NYKENY
+545 
-551 YSTNI
+551 
-556 YSDYFKQYESGH
+556 
-568 YFKVMAGFNA
+568 VMEPA
-578 ELYKT
+578 
-583 RSLSGQKNTLISNSV
+583 V
-598 PTLNTATE
+598 PL
-606 SPTTSGGYAHNGV
+606 
-619 AGFFGR
+619 
-625 INYNYKERYLIE
+625 
-637 LNGRYDGSSR
+637 
-647 FINDKRWGFFPSLSV
+647 
-662 GWNIAREDFF
+662 
-672 RNIADK
+672 
-678 AHIDVLK
+678 
-685 LRGSWGQL
+685 
-693 GNTDTK
+693 
-699 DAWYPFYQTMPQ
+699 
-711 GTDYNWLVNGKRPNY
+711 
-726 ASLPGIV
+726 
-733 SSLKTWET
+733 
-741 IETWDIGL
+741 
-749 DWGLFNNR
+749 
-757 LTGSFDYFVRWTYDM
+757 
-772 IGPAPELSSV
+772 
-782 LGATPPKIN
+782 
-791 NSDMK
+791 
-796 SYGFELELGWRDMI
+796 
-810 GDFSYGAK
+810 
-818 FTLADD
+818 
-824 QQKIT
+824 
-829 RYPNENNKLSKA
+829 
-841 YYPGMMKGEI
+841 
-851 WGYETVGIAQSQEE
+851 
-865 MDAHLAKVD
+865 
-874 QSSLGSKWGAGDI
+874 
-887 MYKDVD
+887 
-893 GDGVI
+893 
-898 STGENTTEKP
+898 
-908 GDRVILGNNTPRF
+908 
-921 KYGITLDAAWKGVDF
+921 
-936 RIFLQGVAKRDYVL
+936 
-950 SGPYFWGANGVDE
+950 
-963 WQATGFKEHW
+963 
-973 DFWRPEGDPLGAN
+973 
-986 TNAYYPRVLK
+986 
-996 SDSRN
+996 
-1001 MAVQSRYI
+1001 
-1009 QNAAY
+1009 
-1014 CRIKNVQI
+1014 
-1022 GYTLPKQWTNKAGMS
+1022 
-1037 SVRVYVSGDNLLT
+1037 
-1050 FSHMS
+1050 
-1055 KIFDPEALES
+1055 
-1065 TYDANN
+1065 
-1071 GKLYPL
+1071 
-1077 QRTISVGLNVNF
+1077 

>member
-1 MTRKTNRCPA
+1 MNRKFRFVSLMLFLGFISSGMAYSVPRYAVSESNA
-11 FMEGRGT
+11 VQQGT
-18 RCLKIAA
+18 VCK
-25 VATLLLWCT
+25 
-34 QPMQAVANTN
+34 
-44 ETQETTDIQQQKVK
+44 
-58 TTGVVVD
+58 GVVKD
-65 ENGEPLIGVSVKVQ
+65 ATGETVIGATVVVK
-79 GTATG
+79 GTTNG
-84 TVTDL
+84 TVT
-89 NGRFSID
+89 GID
-96 SPKGAVLSLSFIGYK
+96 GDFQLSNVERGAVIQISFIGYQ
-111 TITVKA
+111 TVEVTWQ
-117 DGTPLNIVMK
+117 GTPLQVTLK
-127 EDSEQLDEVVVV
+127 DDTQALDEVVVV

-152 VGMVDAKV
+152 VGMVDSKV

-169 AQALQGTVPGLNF
+169 SQALQGTVPGLNF

-194 MSFNIRGA
+194 MSFNIRGT

-214 VLIDGIEGNL
+214 VLIDGIEGSL

-229 NDIETVSVLKDAA
+229 NDVESVSVLKDAA

-253 GVILIQTKKGKAGK
+253 GVILVQTKKGKAGK
-267 ARVSYNGNIRF
+267 ARVNYGVNVRF

-290 YTFAQY
+290 YTFARY

-301 ENAGRSGE
+301 ENVGA
-309 APFSSEQLQKIKDYQ
+309 AAVFSADALQRIQDYQ
-324 EGKITSVTTLNTNNN
+324 AGKLTTVCTINENTG

-356 FYNDWVPSQ
+356 FYDDWVPSQ
-365 EHNLSISGGNEKIQF
+365 EHNVSISGGSEKIQYT
-380 SLSGSF
+380 LSGSF
-386 MDQNGLL
+386 LDQNGLL
-393 RHGEDNL
+393 RHGDDNL
-400 QRYTMNS
+400 QRYTVNS
-407 TITAQITDWFRV
+407 NITANVTDWFKV
-419 NYSTKWTRE
+419 SYSTKWTRE
-428 DFDRPSYLTG
+428 NFERPSYLTG

-458 YPMNGVE
+458 YPMDGME
-465 ITELE
+465 ILQLE
-470 DGGRQTNQKDLNT
+470 DGGKQRNEKDLNT
-483 QQLQF
+483 QQLQLI
-488 VFEPVKN
+488 FEPIKN
-495 WTINIEGALRT
+495 WTIHLEGALRT
-506 ENKNEH
+506 NNTRQH
-512 WEVLPIFSHDGDGNP
+512 WEVLPIYAHDVAGNP
-527 YSIPWGSYGA
+527 YAVSWDGGGSYAAGA
-537 GSSVVNEY
+537 SRVNEY
-545 NYKENY
+545 SYKENY

-556 YSDYFKQYESGH
+556 YTDYFKQFDSGH
-568 YFKVMAGFNA
+568 YFKVMVGFNS

-583 RSLSGQKNTLISNSV
+583 ANLTGQKNTLISNSV

-625 INYNYKERYLIE
+625 INYSYKDRYMVE
-637 LNGRYDGSSR
+637 VNGRYDGSSR
-647 FINDKRWGFFPSLSV
+647 FIGDKRWGFFPSFSL

-672 RNIADK
+672 AGIAEK
-678 AHIDVLK
+678 ARIDMLK

-693 GNTDTK
+693 GNTNTN

-711 GTDYNWLVNGKRPNY
+711 GSNYNWLVNGVRPNY

-749 DWGLFNNR
+749 DWAFFNNR

-772 IGPAPELSSV
+772 IGPAPELPSI

-791 NSDMK
+791 NADMK
-796 SYGFELELGWRDMI
+796 SYGFEFELGWRDQI

-829 RYPNENNKLSKA
+829 SYPNENLKLSEA
-841 YYPGMMKGEI
+841 YYPGMMLGEI
-851 WGYETVGIAQSQEE
+851 WGYETVGIAQTQEE

-887 MYKDVD
+887 MYADLD
-893 GDGVI
+893 GNGVI
-898 STGENTTEKP
+898 SNADNTRDNP
-908 GDRVILGNNTPRF
+908 GDRKIIGNKTPRF
-921 KYGITLDAAWKGVDF
+921 KYGVTLDAAWKGIDF
-936 RIFLQGVAKRDYVL
+936 RIFFQGVAKRDYWMN
-950 SGPYFWGANGVDE
+950 GPYFWGANGTGE
-963 WQATGFKEHW
+963 WQAAGFVEHW

-986 TNAYYPRVLK
+986 TDAYYPRVLK
-996 SDSRN
+996 NDSRN
-1001 MAVQSRYI
+1001 MKVQSRYL

-1014 CRIKNVQI
+1014 CRIKNLQV
-1022 GYTLPKQWTNKAGMS
+1022 GYTLPKAWTDKAGMS
-1037 SVRVYVSGDNLLT
+1037 SVRVYISGDNLFT

>member
-1 MTRKTNRCPA
+1 MTKN
-11 FMEGRGT
+11 
-18 RCLKIAA
+18 
-25 VATLLLWCT
+25 TLLFRRFGKIGGINYSGALVIVFLLLC
-34 QPMQAVANTN
+34 AVSQMSYAGVDGNN
-44 ETQETTDIQQQKVK
+44 SVAIAQQKLK
-58 TTGVVVD
+58 ATGIVVD
-65 ENGEPLIGVSVKVQ
+65 EAGEPLIGVTVLVK
-79 GTATG
+79 GTTSG
-84 TVTDL
+84 VVTDL
-89 NGRFSID
+89 DGKFSID
-96 SPKGAVLSLSFIGYK
+96 VSRGATLVLSFIGYK
-111 TITVKA
+111 EATVTA
-117 DGTPLNIVMK
+117 DGKPIKVTMK
-127 EDSEQLDEVVVV
+127 EDSEQLDEVVVI

-152 VGMVDAKV
+152 VGMVDSKV
-160 LAARPVTNV
+160 LMARPVVNV

-182 TVGSEGGALDGS
+182 TVGSEGGSLDGS

-214 VLIDGIEGNL
+214 VLIDGIEGDF

-248 ARAAF
+248 ARGAF

-267 ARVSYNGNIRF
+267 ARVNYSANVRF
-278 SDAVSVP
+278 SDAVSIP
-285 EMMDS
+285 DMMDS

-301 ENAGRSGE
+301 ENVGAG
-309 APFSSEQLQKIKDYQ
+309 AMFSSEQMQKIKDYQ
-324 EGKITSVTTLNTNNN
+324 DGKLKTVTTLNENNN

-365 EHNLSISGGNEKIQF
+365 EHNLSISGGTDKIQY

-407 TITAQITDWFRV
+407 NITAVIADWV
-419 NYSTKWTRE
+419 SVSYSTKWTRE

-458 YPMNGVE
+458 YPMSGVE

-470 DGGRQTNQKDLNT
+470 DGGRQKNQKDLNT
-483 QQLQF
+483 QQLKF
-488 VFEPVKN
+488 VFTPIEN
-495 WTINIEGALRT
+495 WTINVEGALRT
-506 ENKNEH
+506 ENTHQH
-512 WEVLPIFSHDGDGNP
+512 WDVLPIYSHDGDGNP
-527 YSIPWGSYGA
+527 YAVTNGGYGA
-537 GSSVVNEY
+537 GQSAVNEY

-556 YSDYFKQYESGH
+556 YSDYFKQFDNGH
-568 YFKVMAGFNA
+568 YFKVMVGFNS

-583 RSLSGQKNTLISNSV
+583 RNLSGQKNTLITSSI

-625 INYNYKERYLIE
+625 INYNYKERYMLE

-647 FINDKRWGFFPSLSV
+647 FINDKRWGFFPSLSA
-662 GWNIAREDFF
+662 GWNIANEPFF
-672 RNIADK
+672 RDIAEK
-678 AHIDVLK
+678 AQINTLK

-711 GTDYNWLVNGKRPNY
+711 GSNYGWLVNGVRPNY
-726 ASLPGIV
+726 ANLPGIV
-733 SSLKTWET
+733 SSKKTWET
-741 IETWDIGL
+741 IETWDVGL
-749 DWGLFNNR
+749 DWGLLNNR
-757 LTGSFDYFVRWTYDM
+757 LTGSFDYFIRWTYDM

-791 NSDMK
+791 NADMK
-796 SYGFELELGWRDMI
+796 SYGFEFELGWRDRI

-824 QQKIT
+824 QQVIT
-829 RYPNENNKLSKA
+829 RYPNEDLKLSQA
-841 YYPGMMKGEI
+841 YYPNKSKGEI
-851 WGYETVGIAQSQEE
+851 WGYQTIGIAQTQEE

-887 MYKDVD
+887 MYADLD

-898 STGENTTEKP
+898 TTGENTKNDP
-908 GDRVILGNNTPRF
+908 GDRKVLGNNTPRF
-921 KYGITLDAAWKGVDF
+921 KYGITLDAAWKGIDF
-936 RIFLQGVAKRDYVL
+936 RIFLQGVAKRDYWL
-950 SGPYFWGANGVDE
+950 SGPYFWGANGCDE
-963 WQATGFKEHW
+963 WQATGYKEHW

-986 TNAYYPRVLK
+986 TGAYYPRVLK

-1001 MAVQSRYI
+1001 MAVQSRYL

-1014 CRIKNVQI
+1014 CRVKNVQI
-1022 GYTLPKQWTNKAGMS
+1022 GYTLPKRWVEKAGMS

-1055 KIFDPEALES
+1055 DIFDPEALES

>member
-267 ARVSYNGNIRF
+267 ARVSYNGNVRF

-685 LRGSWGQL
+685 LRGSWGSWVIRIL
-693 GNTDTK
+693 R
-699 DAWYPFYQTMPQ
+699 MH
-711 GTDYNWLVNGKRPNY
+711 
-726 ASLPGIV
+726 GIL
-733 SSLKTWET
+733 SIRRCHKAL
-741 IETWDIGL
+741 II
-749 DWGLFNNR
+749 
-757 LTGSFDYFVRWTYDM
+757 TGW
-772 IGPAPELSSV
+772 
-782 LGATPPKIN
+782 
-791 NSDMK
+791 
-796 SYGFELELGWRDMI
+796 
-810 GDFSYGAK
+810 
-818 FTLADD
+818 
-824 QQKIT
+824 
-829 RYPNENNKLSKA
+829 
-841 YYPGMMKGEI
+841 
-851 WGYETVGIAQSQEE
+851 
-865 MDAHLAKVD
+865 
-874 QSSLGSKWGAGDI
+874 
-887 MYKDVD
+887 
-893 GDGVI
+893 
-898 STGENTTEKP
+898 
-908 GDRVILGNNTPRF
+908 
-921 KYGITLDAAWKGVDF
+921 
-936 RIFLQGVAKRDYVL
+936 
-950 SGPYFWGANGVDE
+950 
-963 WQATGFKEHW
+963 
-973 DFWRPEGDPLGAN
+973 
-986 TNAYYPRVLK
+986 
-996 SDSRN
+996 
-1001 MAVQSRYI
+1001 
-1009 QNAAY
+1009 
-1014 CRIKNVQI
+1014 
-1022 GYTLPKQWTNKAGMS
+1022 
-1037 SVRVYVSGDNLLT
+1037 
-1050 FSHMS
+1050 
-1055 KIFDPEALES
+1055 
-1065 TYDANN
+1065 
-1071 GKLYPL
+1071 
-1077 QRTISVGLNVNF
+1077 

>member
-1 MTRKTNRCPA
+1 MLFLGFISSGMAYSVPRYAVSESNA
-11 FMEGRGT
+11 VQQGT
-18 RCLKIAA
+18 VCK
-25 VATLLLWCT
+25 
-34 QPMQAVANTN
+34 
-44 ETQETTDIQQQKVK
+44 
-58 TTGVVVD
+58 GVVKD
-65 ENGEPLIGVSVKVQ
+65 ATGETVIGATVVVK
-79 GTATG
+79 GTTNG
-84 TVTDL
+84 TVT
-89 NGRFSID
+89 GID
-96 SPKGAVLSLSFIGYK
+96 GDFQLSNVERGAVIQISFIGYQ
-111 TITVKA
+111 TVEVA
-117 DGTPLNIVMK
+117 WQGTPLQVTLK
-127 EDSEQLDEVVVV
+127 DDTQALDEVVVV

-152 VGMVDAKV
+152 VGMVDSKV

-169 AQALQGTVPGLNF
+169 SQALQGTVPGLNF

-194 MSFNIRGA
+194 MSFNIRGT

-214 VLIDGIEGNL
+214 VLIDGIEGSL

-229 NDIETVSVLKDAA
+229 NDVESVSVLKDAA

-253 GVILIQTKKGKAGK
+253 GVILVQTKKGKAGK
-267 ARVSYNGNIRF
+267 ARVNYGVNVRF

-290 YTFAQY
+290 YTFARY

-301 ENAGRSGE
+301 ENVGA
-309 APFSSEQLQKIKDYQ
+309 AAVFSADALQRIQDYQ
-324 EGKITSVTTLNTNNN
+324 AGKLTTVCTINENTG

-356 FYNDWVPSQ
+356 FYDDWVPSQ
-365 EHNLSISGGNEKIQF
+365 EHNVSISGGSEKIQYT
-380 SLSGSF
+380 LSGSF
-386 MDQNGLL
+386 LDQNGLL
-393 RHGEDNL
+393 RHGDDNL
-400 QRYTMNS
+400 QRYTVNS
-407 TITAQITDWFRV
+407 NITANVTDWFKV
-419 NYSTKWTRE
+419 SYSTKWTRE
-428 DFDRPSYLTG
+428 NFERPSYLTG

-458 YPMNGVE
+458 YPMDGME
-465 ITELE
+465 ILQLE
-470 DGGRQTNQKDLNT
+470 DGGKQRNEKDLNT
-483 QQLQF
+483 QQLQLI
-488 VFEPVKN
+488 FEPIKN
-495 WTINIEGALRT
+495 WTIHLEGALRT
-506 ENKNEH
+506 NNTRQH
-512 WEVLPIFSHDGDGNP
+512 WEVLPIYAHDVAGNP
-527 YSIPWGSYGA
+527 FAVSWDGGGSYAAGA
-537 GSSVVNEY
+537 SRVNEY
-545 NYKENY
+545 SYKENY

-556 YSDYFKQYESGH
+556 YTDYFKQFDSGH
-568 YFKVMAGFNA
+568 YFKVMVGFNS

-583 RSLSGQKNTLISNSV
+583 ANLTGQKNTLISNSV

-625 INYNYKERYLIE
+625 INYSYKDRYMVE
-637 LNGRYDGSSR
+637 VNGRYDGSSR
-647 FINDKRWGFFPSLSV
+647 FIGDKRWGFFPSFSL

-672 RNIADK
+672 AGIAEK
-678 AHIDVLK
+678 ARIDMLK

-693 GNTDTK
+693 GNTNTN

-711 GTDYNWLVNGKRPNY
+711 GSNYNWLVNGVRPNY
-726 ASLPGIV
+726 ASLPGLV

-749 DWGLFNNR
+749 DWAFFNNR

-772 IGPAPELSSV
+772 IGPAPELPSI

-791 NSDMK
+791 NADMK
-796 SYGFELELGWRDMI
+796 SYGFEFELGWRDQI
-810 GDFSYGAK
+810 GDFTYGAK

-829 RYPNENNKLSKA
+829 SYPNENLKLSEA
-841 YYPGMMKGEI
+841 YYPGMMLGEI
-851 WGYETVGIAQSQEE
+851 WGYETVGIAQTQEE

-887 MYKDVD
+887 MYADLD
-893 GDGVI
+893 GNGVI
-898 STGENTTEKP
+898 SNADNTRDNP
-908 GDRVILGNNTPRF
+908 GDRKIIGNKTPRF
-921 KYGITLDAAWKGVDF
+921 KYGVTLDAAWKGIDF
-936 RIFLQGVAKRDYVL
+936 RIFFQGVAKRDYWMN
-950 SGPYFWGANGVDE
+950 GPYFWGANGTGE
-963 WQATGFKEHW
+963 WQAAGFVEHW

-986 TNAYYPRVLK
+986 TDAYYPRVLK
-996 SDSRN
+996 NDSRN
-1001 MAVQSRYI
+1001 MKVQSRYL

-1014 CRIKNVQI
+1014 CRIKNLQV
-1022 GYTLPKQWTNKAGMS
+1022 GYTLPKAWTDKAGMS
-1037 SVRVYVSGDNLLT
+1037 SVRVYVSGDNLFT

>member
-1 MTRKTNRCPA
+1 MNRKFRS
-11 FMEGRGT
+11 
-18 RCLKIAA
+18 
-25 VATLLLWCT
+25 VSLWLFLGLMST
-34 QPMQAVANTN
+34 GMAYAIPNHTVSESNVV
-44 ETQETTDIQQQKVK
+44 QQGSVCK
-58 TTGVVVD
+58 GVVKD
-65 ENGEPLIGVSVKVQ
+65 AAGETVIGATVLVK
-79 GTATG
+79 GTTNG
-84 TVTDL
+84 TVT
-89 NGRFSID
+89 GID
-96 SPKGAVLSLSFIGYK
+96 GDFQLSNVERGAVIQISFIGYQ
-111 TITVKA
+111 TVEVPWQ
-117 DGTPLNIVMK
+117 GTPLQITLK
-127 EDSEQLDEVVVV
+127 DDAQALDEVVVV

-152 VGMVDAKV
+152 VGMVDSKV

-194 MSFNIRGA
+194 MSFNIRGV

-214 VLIDGIEGNL
+214 VLIDGIEGSL

-229 NDIETVSVLKDAA
+229 NDIESVSVLKDAA

-253 GVILIQTKKGKAGK
+253 GVILVQTKKGKPGK
-267 ARVSYNGNIRF
+267 ARVNYGVNVRF
-278 SDAVSVP
+278 SDAVTVP

-301 ENAGRSGE
+301 ENRGDA
-309 APFSSEQLQKIKDYQ
+309 APFSAEALQRIKDYQ
-324 EGKITSVTTLNTNNN
+324 DGKLTTVCTINETTR
-339 RWNNYG
+339 RWNNYTG
-345 GANANTDWFKE
+345 SNANTDWFKE
-356 FYNDWVPSQ
+356 FYDDWVPSQ
-365 EHNLSISGGNEKIQF
+365 EHNVSIAGGTDKIQYT
-380 SLSGSF
+380 LSGSF

-393 RHGEDNL
+393 RHGDDNL
-400 QRYTMNS
+400 QRYTVNS
-407 TITAQITDWFRV
+407 NITANVTDWFKV
-419 NYSTKWTRE
+419 SYSTKWTRE
-428 DFDRPSYLTG
+428 NFERPSYLTG

-458 YPMNGVE
+458 YPMDGME
-465 ITELE
+465 IIQLE
-470 DGGRQTNQKDLNT
+470 DGGKQRNEKDLNT
-483 QQLQF
+483 QQLQLI
-488 VFEPVKN
+488 FEPIKN
-495 WTINIEGALRT
+495 WTIHLEGALRT
-506 ENKNEH
+506 TNTRQH
-512 WEVLPIFSHDGDGNP
+512 WEVLPVYAHDVDGNP
-527 YSIPWGSYGA
+527 YAVSWDGGGSYAAGA
-537 GSSVVNEY
+537 SRVNEY
-545 NYKENY
+545 SYKENY

-556 YSDYFKQYESGH
+556 YTDYFKEFDSGH
-568 YFKVMAGFNA
+568 YFKVMVGFNS

-583 RSLSGQKNTLISNSV
+583 ANLTGQKNTLISNSV

-625 INYNYKERYLIE
+625 INYSYKDRYMVE
-637 LNGRYDGSSR
+637 VNGRYDGSSR
-647 FINDKRWGFFPSLSV
+647 FIGDKRWGFFPSFSL
-662 GWNIAREDFF
+662 GWNVVNEEFFAGIAE
-672 RNIADK
+672 K
-678 AHIDVLK
+678 ANMNMLK
-685 LRGSWGQL
+685 VRGSWGQL
-693 GNTDTK
+693 GNTNTN

-711 GTDYNWLVNGKRPNY
+711 GSNYNWLVNGVRPNY

-733 SSLKTWET
+733 STLKTWET

-749 DWGLFNNR
+749 DWAFFNNR

-772 IGPAPELSSV
+772 IGPAPELPSI

-791 NSDMK
+791 NADMK
-796 SYGFELELGWRDMI
+796 SYGFEFELGWRDQI

-829 RYPNENNKLSKA
+829 DYPNENLKLSEA
-841 YYPGMMKGEI
+841 YYPGKKLGEI
-851 WGYETVGIAQSQEE
+851 WGYETVGIAQTQEE

-887 MYKDVD
+887 MYADLD
-893 GDGVI
+893 GNGVI
-898 STGENTTEKP
+898 SNADNTADNS
-908 GDRVILGNNTPRF
+908 GDRKVIGNSTPRF
-921 KYGITLDAAWKGVDF
+921 KYGVTLDAAWKGIDF
-936 RIFLQGVAKRDYVL
+936 RVFFQGVAKRDYL
-950 SGPYFWGANGVDE
+950 MNGPYFWGANGVGM

-986 TNAYYPRVLK
+986 TDAYYPRVIRN
-996 SDSRN
+996 DSKN
-1001 MAVQSRYI
+1001 MYAQSRYL

-1014 CRIKNVQI
+1014 CRIKNLQV
-1022 GYTLPKQWTNKAGMS
+1022 GYTLPKAWTDKAGMS
-1037 SVRVYVSGDNLLT
+1037 SVRVYISGDNLFT

>member
-253 GVILIQTKKGKAGK
+253 GVILIQTMKGKAGK
-267 ARVSYNGNIRF
+267 ARVSYNGNVRF

-699 DAWYPFYQTMPQ
+699 DAWYP
-711 GTDYNWLVNGKRPNY
+711 
-726 ASLPGIV
+726 
-733 SSLKTWET
+733 
-741 IETWDIGL
+741 
-749 DWGLFNNR
+749 
-757 LTGSFDYFVRWTYDM
+757 
-772 IGPAPELSSV
+772 
-782 LGATPPKIN
+782 
-791 NSDMK
+791 
-796 SYGFELELGWRDMI
+796 
-810 GDFSYGAK
+810 
-818 FTLADD
+818 
-824 QQKIT
+824 
-829 RYPNENNKLSKA
+829 
-841 YYPGMMKGEI
+841 
-851 WGYETVGIAQSQEE
+851 
-865 MDAHLAKVD
+865 
-874 QSSLGSKWGAGDI
+874 
-887 MYKDVD
+887 
-893 GDGVI
+893 
-898 STGENTTEKP
+898 
-908 GDRVILGNNTPRF
+908 
-921 KYGITLDAAWKGVDF
+921 
-936 RIFLQGVAKRDYVL
+936 
-950 SGPYFWGANGVDE
+950 
-963 WQATGFKEHW
+963 
-973 DFWRPEGDPLGAN
+973 
-986 TNAYYPRVLK
+986 
-996 SDSRN
+996 
-1001 MAVQSRYI
+1001 
-1009 QNAAY
+1009 
-1014 CRIKNVQI
+1014 
-1022 GYTLPKQWTNKAGMS
+1022 
-1037 SVRVYVSGDNLLT
+1037 
-1050 FSHMS
+1050 
-1055 KIFDPEALES
+1055 
-1065 TYDANN
+1065 
-1071 GKLYPL
+1071 
-1077 QRTISVGLNVNF
+1077 

>member
-1 MTRKTNRCPA
+1 MNRKFRFVSLMLFLGFISSGMAYSVPRYAVSESNA
-11 FMEGRGT
+11 VQQGT
-18 RCLKIAA
+18 VCK
-25 VATLLLWCT
+25 
-34 QPMQAVANTN
+34 
-44 ETQETTDIQQQKVK
+44 
-58 TTGVVVD
+58 GVVKD
-65 ENGEPLIGVSVKVQ
+65 ATGETVIGATVVVK
-79 GTATG
+79 GTTNG
-84 TVTDL
+84 TVT
-89 NGRFSID
+89 GID
-96 SPKGAVLSLSFIGYK
+96 GDFQLSNVERGAVIQISFIGYQ
-111 TITVKA
+111 TVEVTWQ
-117 DGTPLNIVMK
+117 GTPLQVTLK
-127 EDSEQLDEVVVV
+127 DDTQALDEVVVV

-152 VGMVDAKV
+152 VGMVDSKV

-169 AQALQGTVPGLNF
+169 SQALQGTVPGLNF

-194 MSFNIRGA
+194 MSFNIRGT

-214 VLIDGIEGNL
+214 VLIDGIEGSL

-229 NDIETVSVLKDAA
+229 NDVESVSVLKDAA

-253 GVILIQTKKGKAGK
+253 GVILVQTKKGKAGK
-267 ARVSYNGNIRF
+267 ARVNYGVNVRF

-290 YTFAQY
+290 YTFARY

-301 ENAGRSGE
+301 ENVGA
-309 APFSSEQLQKIKDYQ
+309 AAVFSADALQRIQDYQ
-324 EGKITSVTTLNTNNN
+324 AGKLTTVCTINENTG

-356 FYNDWVPSQ
+356 FYDDWVPSQ
-365 EHNLSISGGNEKIQF
+365 EHNVSISGGSEKIQYT
-380 SLSGSF
+380 LSGSF
-386 MDQNGLL
+386 LDQNGLL
-393 RHGEDNL
+393 RHGDDNL
-400 QRYTMNS
+400 QRYTVNS
-407 TITAQITDWFRV
+407 NITANVTDWFKV
-419 NYSTKWTRE
+419 SYSTKWTRE
-428 DFDRPSYLTG
+428 NFERPSYLTG

-458 YPMNGVE
+458 YPMDGME
-465 ITELE
+465 ILQLE
-470 DGGRQTNQKDLNT
+470 DGGKQRNEKDLNT
-483 QQLQF
+483 QQLQLI
-488 VFEPVKN
+488 FEPIKN
-495 WTINIEGALRT
+495 WTIHLEGALRT
-506 ENKNEH
+506 NNTRQH
-512 WEVLPIFSHDGDGNP
+512 WEVLPIYAHDVAGNP
-527 YSIPWGSYGA
+527 FAVSWDGGGSYAAGA
-537 GSSVVNEY
+537 SRVNEY
-545 NYKENY
+545 SYKENY

-556 YSDYFKQYESGH
+556 YTDYFKQFDSGH
-568 YFKVMAGFNA
+568 YFKVMVGFNS

-583 RSLSGQKNTLISNSV
+583 ANLTGQKNTLISNSV

-625 INYNYKERYLIE
+625 INYSYKDRYMVE
-637 LNGRYDGSSR
+637 VNGRYDGSSR
-647 FINDKRWGFFPSLSV
+647 FIGDKRWGFFPSFSL

-672 RNIADK
+672 AGIAEK
-678 AHIDVLK
+678 ARIDMLK

-693 GNTDTK
+693 GNTNTN

-711 GTDYNWLVNGKRPNY
+711 GSNYNWLVNGVRPNY

-749 DWGLFNNR
+749 DWAFFNNR

-772 IGPAPELSSV
+772 IGPAPELPSI

-791 NSDMK
+791 NADMK
-796 SYGFELELGWRDMI
+796 SYGFEFELGWRDRI

-829 RYPNENNKLSKA
+829 SYPNENLKLSEA
-841 YYPGMMKGEI
+841 YYPGMMLGEI
-851 WGYETVGIAQSQEE
+851 WGYETVGIAQTQEE

-887 MYKDVD
+887 MYADLD
-893 GDGVI
+893 GNGVI
-898 STGENTTEKP
+898 SNADNTRDNP
-908 GDRVILGNNTPRF
+908 GDRKIIGNKTPRF
-921 KYGITLDAAWKGVDF
+921 KYGVTLDAAWKGIDF
-936 RIFLQGVAKRDYVL
+936 RIFFQGVAKRDYWMN
-950 SGPYFWGANGVDE
+950 GPYFWGANGTGE
-963 WQATGFKEHW
+963 WQAAGFVEHW

-986 TNAYYPRVLK
+986 TDAYYPRVLK
-996 SDSRN
+996 NDSRN
-1001 MAVQSRYI
+1001 MKVQSRYL

-1014 CRIKNVQI
+1014 CRIKNLQV
-1022 GYTLPKQWTNKAGMS
+1022 GYTLPKAWTDKAGMS
-1037 SVRVYVSGDNLLT
+1037 SVRVYISGDNLFT

>member
-267 ARVSYNGNIRF
+267 ARVSYNGNVRF

-647 FINDKRWGFFPSLSV
+647 FINDKSWGFFPSLSV

-685 LRGSWGQL
+685 LRGSWG
-693 GNTDTK
+693 
-699 DAWYPFYQTMPQ
+699 A
-711 GTDYNWLVNGKRPNY
+711 
-726 ASLPGIV
+726 
-733 SSLKTWET
+733 
-741 IETWDIGL
+741 
-749 DWGLFNNR
+749 
-757 LTGSFDYFVRWTYDM
+757 
-772 IGPAPELSSV
+772 
-782 LGATPPKIN
+782 
-791 NSDMK
+791 
-796 SYGFELELGWRDMI
+796 
-810 GDFSYGAK
+810 
-818 FTLADD
+818 
-824 QQKIT
+824 
-829 RYPNENNKLSKA
+829 
-841 YYPGMMKGEI
+841 
-851 WGYETVGIAQSQEE
+851 VG
-865 MDAHLAKVD
+865 
-874 QSSLGSKWGAGDI
+874 
-887 MYKDVD
+887 
-893 GDGVI
+893 
-898 STGENTTEKP
+898 
-908 GDRVILGNNTPRF
+908 
-921 KYGITLDAAWKGVDF
+921 
-936 RIFLQGVAKRDYVL
+936 
-950 SGPYFWGANGVDE
+950 
-963 WQATGFKEHW
+963 
-973 DFWRPEGDPLGAN
+973 
-986 TNAYYPRVLK
+986 
-996 SDSRN
+996 
-1001 MAVQSRYI
+1001 
-1009 QNAAY
+1009 
-1014 CRIKNVQI
+1014 
-1022 GYTLPKQWTNKAGMS
+1022 
-1037 SVRVYVSGDNLLT
+1037 
-1050 FSHMS
+1050 
-1055 KIFDPEALES
+1055 
-1065 TYDANN
+1065 
-1071 GKLYPL
+1071 
-1077 QRTISVGLNVNF
+1077 

>member
-267 ARVSYNGNIRF
+267 ARVSYNGNVRF

-685 LRGSWGQL
+685 LRGSWGQ
-693 GNTDTK
+693 
-699 DAWYPFYQTMPQ
+699 
-711 GTDYNWLVNGKRPNY
+711 
-726 ASLPGIV
+726 
-733 SSLKTWET
+733 
-741 IETWDIGL
+741 
-749 DWGLFNNR
+749 
-757 LTGSFDYFVRWTYDM
+757 
-772 IGPAPELSSV
+772 
-782 LGATPPKIN
+782 
-791 NSDMK
+791 
-796 SYGFELELGWRDMI
+796 
-810 GDFSYGAK
+810 
-818 FTLADD
+818 
-824 QQKIT
+824 
-829 RYPNENNKLSKA
+829 
-841 YYPGMMKGEI
+841 
-851 WGYETVGIAQSQEE
+851 
-865 MDAHLAKVD
+865 
-874 QSSLGSKWGAGDI
+874 
-887 MYKDVD
+887 
-893 GDGVI
+893 
-898 STGENTTEKP
+898 
-908 GDRVILGNNTPRF
+908 
-921 KYGITLDAAWKGVDF
+921 
-936 RIFLQGVAKRDYVL
+936 
-950 SGPYFWGANGVDE
+950 
-963 WQATGFKEHW
+963 
-973 DFWRPEGDPLGAN
+973 
-986 TNAYYPRVLK
+986 
-996 SDSRN
+996 
-1001 MAVQSRYI
+1001 
-1009 QNAAY
+1009 
-1014 CRIKNVQI
+1014 
-1022 GYTLPKQWTNKAGMS
+1022 
-1037 SVRVYVSGDNLLT
+1037 
-1050 FSHMS
+1050 
-1055 KIFDPEALES
+1055 
-1065 TYDANN
+1065 
-1071 GKLYPL
+1071 
-1077 QRTISVGLNVNF
+1077 

>member
-1 MTRKTNRCPA
+1 MNRKFRFVSLMLFLGFISSGMAYSVPRYAVSESNA
-11 FMEGRGT
+11 VQQGT
-18 RCLKIAA
+18 VCK
-25 VATLLLWCT
+25 
-34 QPMQAVANTN
+34 
-44 ETQETTDIQQQKVK
+44 
-58 TTGVVVD
+58 GVVKD
-65 ENGEPLIGVSVKVQ
+65 ATGETVIGATVVVK
-79 GTATG
+79 GTTNG
-84 TVTDL
+84 TVT
-89 NGRFSID
+89 GID
-96 SPKGAVLSLSFIGYK
+96 GDFQLSNVERGAVIQISFIGYQ
-111 TITVKA
+111 TVEVTWQ
-117 DGTPLNIVMK
+117 GTPLQVTLK
-127 EDSEQLDEVVVV
+127 DDTQALDEVVVV

-152 VGMVDAKV
+152 VGMVDSKV

-169 AQALQGTVPGLNF
+169 SQALQGTVPGLNF

-194 MSFNIRGA
+194 MSFNIRGT

-214 VLIDGIEGNL
+214 VLIDGIEGSL

-229 NDIETVSVLKDAA
+229 NDVESVSVLKDAA

-253 GVILIQTKKGKAGK
+253 GVILVQTKKGKAGK
-267 ARVSYNGNIRF
+267 ARVNYGVNVRF

-290 YTFAQY
+290 YTFARY

-301 ENAGRSGE
+301 ENVGA
-309 APFSSEQLQKIKDYQ
+309 AAVFSADALQRIQDYQ
-324 EGKITSVTTLNTNNN
+324 AGKLTTVCTINENTG

-356 FYNDWVPSQ
+356 FYDDWVPSQ
-365 EHNLSISGGNEKIQF
+365 EHNVSISGGSEKIQYT
-380 SLSGSF
+380 LSGSF
-386 MDQNGLL
+386 LDQNGLL
-393 RHGEDNL
+393 RHGDDNL
-400 QRYTMNS
+400 QRYTVNS
-407 TITAQITDWFRV
+407 NITANVTDWFKV
-419 NYSTKWTRE
+419 SYSTKWTRE
-428 DFDRPSYLTG
+428 NFERPSYLTG

-458 YPMNGVE
+458 YPMDGME
-465 ITELE
+465 ILQLE
-470 DGGRQTNQKDLNT
+470 DGGKQRNEKDLNT
-483 QQLQF
+483 QQLQLI
-488 VFEPVKN
+488 FEPIKN
-495 WTINIEGALRT
+495 WTIHLEGALRT
-506 ENKNEH
+506 NNTRQH
-512 WEVLPIFSHDGDGNP
+512 WEVLPIYAHDVAGNP
-527 YSIPWGSYGA
+527 FAVSWDGGGSYAAGA
-537 GSSVVNEY
+537 SRVNEY
-545 NYKENY
+545 SYKENY

-556 YSDYFKQYESGH
+556 YTDYFKQFDSGH
-568 YFKVMAGFNA
+568 YFKVMVGFNS

-583 RSLSGQKNTLISNSV
+583 ANLTGQKNTLISNSV

-625 INYNYKERYLIE
+625 INYSYKDRYMVE

-647 FINDKRWGFFPSLSV
+647 FIGDKRWGFFPSFSL
-662 GWNIAREDFF
+662 GWNVVNEEFFAGIAE
-672 RNIADK
+672 K
-678 AHIDVLK
+678 ANMNMLK
-685 LRGSWGQL
+685 VRGSWGQL
-693 GNTDTK
+693 GNTNTK

-711 GTDYNWLVNGKRPNY
+711 GSNYNWLVNGVRPNY

-749 DWGLFNNR
+749 DWAFFNNR

-772 IGPAPELSSV
+772 IGPAPELPSI

-791 NSDMK
+791 NADMK
-796 SYGFELELGWRDMI
+796 SYGFEFELGWRDQI

-829 RYPNENNKLSKA
+829 SYPNENLKLSEA
-841 YYPGMMKGEI
+841 YYPGMMLGEI
-851 WGYETVGIAQSQEE
+851 WGYETVGIAQTQEE

-887 MYKDVD
+887 MYADLD
-893 GDGVI
+893 GNGVI
-898 STGENTTEKP
+898 SNADNTRDNP
-908 GDRVILGNNTPRF
+908 GDRKIIGNKTPRF
-921 KYGITLDAAWKGVDF
+921 KYGVTLDAAWKGIDF
-936 RIFLQGVAKRDYVL
+936 RIFFQGVAKRDYWMN
-950 SGPYFWGANGVDE
+950 GPYFWGANGTGE
-963 WQATGFKEHW
+963 WQAAGFVEHW

-986 TNAYYPRVLK
+986 TDAYYPRVLK
-996 SDSRN
+996 NDSRN
-1001 MAVQSRYI
+1001 MKVQSRYL

-1014 CRIKNVQI
+1014 CRIKNLQV
-1022 GYTLPKQWTNKAGMS
+1022 GYTLPKAWTDKAGMS
-1037 SVRVYVSGDNLLT
+1037 SVRVYISGDNLFT

>member
-1 MTRKTNRCPA
+1 M
-11 FMEGRGT
+11 
-18 RCLKIAA
+18 
-25 VATLLLWCT
+25 
-34 QPMQAVANTN
+34 
-44 ETQETTDIQQQKVK
+44 
-58 TTGVVVD
+58 D

-139 GYGTQKKVNVTGA
+139 GYGPQKKVNVTGA

-267 ARVSYNGNIRF
+267 ARVSYNGNVRF

-470 DGGRQTNQKDLNT
+470 DGGRQDIK
-483 QQLQF
+483 
-488 VFEPVKN
+488 
-495 WTINIEGALRT
+495 
-506 ENKNEH
+506 
-512 WEVLPIFSHDGDGNP
+512 
-527 YSIPWGSYGA
+527 
-537 GSSVVNEY
+537 
-545 NYKENY
+545 
-551 YSTNI
+551 
-556 YSDYFKQYESGH
+556 
-568 YFKVMAGFNA
+568 
-578 ELYKT
+578 
-583 RSLSGQKNTLISNSV
+583 
-598 PTLNTATE
+598 
-606 SPTTSGGYAHNGV
+606 
-619 AGFFGR
+619 
-625 INYNYKERYLIE
+625 
-637 LNGRYDGSSR
+637 
-647 FINDKRWGFFPSLSV
+647 
-662 GWNIAREDFF
+662 
-672 RNIADK
+672 
-678 AHIDVLK
+678 
-685 LRGSWGQL
+685 
-693 GNTDTK
+693 
-699 DAWYPFYQTMPQ
+699 FY
-711 GTDYNWLVNGKRPNY
+711 
-726 ASLPGIV
+726 
-733 SSLKTWET
+733 
-741 IETWDIGL
+741 
-749 DWGLFNNR
+749 
-757 LTGSFDYFVRWTYDM
+757 
-772 IGPAPELSSV
+772 
-782 LGATPPKIN
+782 
-791 NSDMK
+791 
-796 SYGFELELGWRDMI
+796 
-810 GDFSYGAK
+810 
-818 FTLADD
+818 
-824 QQKIT
+824 
-829 RYPNENNKLSKA
+829 NKLI
-841 YYPGMMKGEI
+841 YY
-851 WGYETVGIAQSQEE
+851 
-865 MDAHLAKVD
+865 
-874 QSSLGSKWGAGDI
+874 
-887 MYKDVD
+887 
-893 GDGVI
+893 
-898 STGENTTEKP
+898 
-908 GDRVILGNNTPRF
+908 ILYN
-921 KYGITLDAAWKGVDF
+921 I
-936 RIFLQGVAKRDYVL
+936 
-950 SGPYFWGANGVDE
+950 
-963 WQATGFKEHW
+963 
-973 DFWRPEGDPLGAN
+973 
-986 TNAYYPRVLK
+986 
-996 SDSRN
+996 
-1001 MAVQSRYI
+1001 
-1009 QNAAY
+1009 
-1014 CRIKNVQI
+1014 
-1022 GYTLPKQWTNKAGMS
+1022 
-1037 SVRVYVSGDNLLT
+1037 
-1050 FSHMS
+1050 
-1055 KIFDPEALES
+1055 
-1065 TYDANN
+1065 
-1071 GKLYPL
+1071 
-1077 QRTISVGLNVNF
+1077 

>member
-1 MTRKTNRCPA
+1 MNRKFRS
-11 FMEGRGT
+11 
-18 RCLKIAA
+18 
-25 VATLLLWCT
+25 VSLWLFLGLMST
-34 QPMQAVANTN
+34 GMAYAIPNHTVSESNVV
-44 ETQETTDIQQQKVK
+44 QQGSVCK
-58 TTGVVVD
+58 GVVKGAA
-65 ENGEPLIGVSVKVQ
+65 GETVIGATVLVK
-79 GTATG
+79 GTTNG
-84 TVTDL
+84 TVT
-89 NGRFSID
+89 GID
-96 SPKGAVLSLSFIGYK
+96 GDFQLSNVERGAVIQISFIGYQ
-111 TITVKA
+111 TVEVPWQ
-117 DGTPLNIVMK
+117 GTPLQITLK
-127 EDSEQLDEVVVV
+127 DDAQALDEVVVV

-152 VGMVDAKV
+152 VGMVDSKV

-194 MSFNIRGA
+194 MSFNIRGV

-214 VLIDGIEGNL
+214 VLIDGIEGSL

-229 NDIETVSVLKDAA
+229 NDIESVSVLKDAA

-253 GVILIQTKKGKAGK
+253 GVILVQTKKGKAGK
-267 ARVSYNGNIRF
+267 ARVNYGVNVRF
-278 SDAVSVP
+278 SDAVTVP

-301 ENAGRSGE
+301 ENVGAGAIFSAE
-309 APFSSEQLQKIKDYQ
+309 ALQRIQDYQ
-324 EGKITSVTTLNTNNN
+324 AGKLTTVCTINENTN
-339 RWNNYG
+339 RWNNYD

-356 FYNDWVPSQ
+356 FYDDWVPSQ
-365 EHNLSISGGNEKIQF
+365 EHNVSIAGGTEKIQYT
-380 SLSGSF
+380 LSGSF

-393 RHGEDNL
+393 RHGDDNL
-400 QRYTMNS
+400 QRYTVNS
-407 TITAQITDWFRV
+407 NITANVTDWFKV
-419 NYSTKWTRE
+419 SYSTKWTRE
-428 DFDRPSYLTG
+428 NFERPTYLTG

-465 ITELE
+465 IIQLE
-470 DGGRQTNQKDLNT
+470 DGGKQRNEKDLNT
-483 QQLQF
+483 QQLQLI
-488 VFEPVKN
+488 FEPIKN
-495 WTINIEGALRT
+495 WTIHLEGALRT
-506 ENKNEH
+506 TNTRQH
-512 WEVLPIFSHDGDGNP
+512 WEVLPVYAHDVDGKP
-527 YSIPWGSYGA
+527 YAVSWDGGGSYAAGA
-537 GSSVVNEY
+537 SRVNEY
-545 NYKENY
+545 SYKENY

-556 YSDYFKQYESGH
+556 YTDYFKEFDSGH
-568 YFKVMAGFNA
+568 YFKVMVGFNS

-583 RSLSGQKNTLISNSV
+583 ANLRGQKNTLISNSV

-625 INYNYKERYLIE
+625 INYSYKDRYMVE
-637 LNGRYDGSSR
+637 VNGRYDGSSR
-647 FINDKRWGFFPSLSV
+647 FIGDKRWGFFPSFSL
-662 GWNIAREDFF
+662 GWNVVNEEFFAGIAE
-672 RNIADK
+672 K
-678 AHIDVLK
+678 ANMNMLK
-685 LRGSWGQL
+685 VRGSWGQL
-693 GNTDTK
+693 GNTNTN

-711 GTDYNWLVNGKRPNY
+711 GSNYNWLVNGVRPNY

-733 SSLKTWET
+733 STLKTWET

-749 DWGLFNNR
+749 DWAFFNNR

-772 IGPAPELSSV
+772 IGPASELPSI

-791 NSDMK
+791 NADMK
-796 SYGFELELGWRDMI
+796 SYGFEFELGWRDQI

-829 RYPNENNKLSKA
+829 SYPNENLKLSEA
-841 YYPGMMKGEI
+841 YYPGKMLGEI
-851 WGYETVGIAQSQEE
+851 WGYETVGIAQTQEE

-887 MYKDVD
+887 MYADLD
-893 GDGVI
+893 GNGVI
-898 STGENTTEKP
+898 SNADNTADNS
-908 GDRVILGNNTPRF
+908 GDRKVIGNSTPRF
-921 KYGITLDAAWKGVDF
+921 KYGLTLDAAWKGIDF
-936 RIFLQGVAKRDYVL
+936 RIFFQGVAKRDYWMN
-950 SGPYFWGANGVDE
+950 GPYFWGISGASE
-963 WQATGFKEHW
+963 WHGTGYVEHW

-986 TNAYYPRVLK
+986 TDAYYPRVLK
-996 SDSRN
+996 NDSRN
-1001 MAVQSRYI
+1001 MKTQSRYL

-1014 CRIKNVQI
+1014 CRIKNLQV
-1022 GYTLPKQWTNKAGMS
+1022 GYTLPKAWTDKAGMS
-1037 SVRVYVSGDNLLT
+1037 SVRVYISGDNLFT

>member
-1 MTRKTNRCPA
+1 MNRKFRFVSLMLFLGFISSGMAYSVPRYAVSESNA
-11 FMEGRGT
+11 VQQGT
-18 RCLKIAA
+18 VCK
-25 VATLLLWCT
+25 
-34 QPMQAVANTN
+34 
-44 ETQETTDIQQQKVK
+44 
-58 TTGVVVD
+58 GVVKD
-65 ENGEPLIGVSVKVQ
+65 ATGETVIGATVVVK
-79 GTATG
+79 GTTNG
-84 TVTDL
+84 TVT
-89 NGRFSID
+89 GID
-96 SPKGAVLSLSFIGYK
+96 GDFQLSNVERGAVIQISFIGYQ
-111 TITVKA
+111 TVEVTWQ
-117 DGTPLNIVMK
+117 GTPLQVTLK
-127 EDSEQLDEVVVV
+127 DDTQALDEVVVV

-152 VGMVDAKV
+152 VGMVDSKV

-169 AQALQGTVPGLNF
+169 SQALQGTVPGLNF

-194 MSFNIRGA
+194 MSFNIRGT

-214 VLIDGIEGNL
+214 VLIDGIEGSL

-229 NDIETVSVLKDAA
+229 NDVESVSVLKDAA

-253 GVILIQTKKGKAGK
+253 GVILVQTKKGKAGK
-267 ARVSYNGNIRF
+267 ARVNYGVNVRF

-290 YTFAQY
+290 YTFARY

-301 ENAGRSGE
+301 ENVGA
-309 APFSSEQLQKIKDYQ
+309 AAVFSADALQRIQDYQ
-324 EGKITSVTTLNTNNN
+324 AGKLTTVCTINENTG

-356 FYNDWVPSQ
+356 FYDDWVPSQ
-365 EHNLSISGGNEKIQF
+365 EHNVSISGGSEKIQYT
-380 SLSGSF
+380 LSGSF
-386 MDQNGLL
+386 LDQNGLL
-393 RHGEDNL
+393 RHGDDNL
-400 QRYTMNS
+400 QRYTVNS
-407 TITAQITDWFRV
+407 NITANVTDWFKV
-419 NYSTKWTRE
+419 SYSTKWTRE
-428 DFDRPSYLTG
+428 NFERPSYLTG

-458 YPMNGVE
+458 YPMDGME
-465 ITELE
+465 ILQLE
-470 DGGRQTNQKDLNT
+470 DGGKQRNEKDLNT
-483 QQLQF
+483 QQLQLI
-488 VFEPVKN
+488 FEPIKN
-495 WTINIEGALRT
+495 WTIHLEGALRT
-506 ENKNEH
+506 NNTRQH
-512 WEVLPIFSHDGDGNP
+512 WEVLPIYAHDVAGNP
-527 YSIPWGSYGA
+527 FAVSWDGGGSYAAGA
-537 GSSVVNEY
+537 SRVNEY
-545 NYKENY
+545 SYKENY

-556 YSDYFKQYESGH
+556 YTDYFKQFDSGH
-568 YFKVMAGFNA
+568 YFKVMVGFNS

-583 RSLSGQKNTLISNSV
+583 ANLTGQKNTLISNSV

-625 INYNYKERYLIE
+625 INYSYKDRYMVE

-647 FINDKRWGFFPSLSV
+647 FIGDKRWGFFPSFSL
-662 GWNIAREDFF
+662 GWNVVNEEFFAGIAE
-672 RNIADK
+672 K
-678 AHIDVLK
+678 ANMNMLK
-685 LRGSWGQL
+685 VRGSWGQL
-693 GNTDTK
+693 GNTNTK

-711 GTDYNWLVNGKRPNY
+711 GSNYNWLVNGVRPNY

-749 DWGLFNNR
+749 DWAFFNNR

-772 IGPAPELSSV
+772 IGPAPELPSI

-791 NSDMK
+791 NAVMK
-796 SYGFELELGWRDMI
+796 SYGFEFELGWRDQI

-829 RYPNENNKLSKA
+829 SYPNENLKLSEA
-841 YYPGMMKGEI
+841 YYPGMMLGEI
-851 WGYETVGIAQSQEE
+851 WGYETVGIAQTQEE

-887 MYKDVD
+887 MYADLD
-893 GDGVI
+893 GNGVI
-898 STGENTTEKP
+898 SNADNTRDNP
-908 GDRVILGNNTPRF
+908 GDRKIIGNKTPRF
-921 KYGITLDAAWKGVDF
+921 KYGVTLDAAWKGIDF
-936 RIFLQGVAKRDYVL
+936 RIFFQGVAKRDYWMN
-950 SGPYFWGANGVDE
+950 GPYFWGANGTGE
-963 WQATGFKEHW
+963 WQAAGFVEHW

-986 TNAYYPRVLK
+986 TDAYYPRVLK
-996 SDSRN
+996 NDSRN
-1001 MAVQSRYI
+1001 MKVQSRYL

-1014 CRIKNVQI
+1014 CRIKNLQV
-1022 GYTLPKQWTNKAGMS
+1022 GYTLPKAWTDKAGMS
-1037 SVRVYVSGDNLLT
+1037 SVRVYVSGDNLFT

>member
-1 MTRKTNRCPA
+1 MNRKFRS
-11 FMEGRGT
+11 
-18 RCLKIAA
+18 
-25 VATLLLWCT
+25 VSLWLFLGLMST
-34 QPMQAVANTN
+34 GMAYAIPNHTVSESNVV
-44 ETQETTDIQQQKVK
+44 QQGSVCK
-58 TTGVVVD
+58 GVVKD
-65 ENGEPLIGVSVKVQ
+65 AAGETVIGATVLVK
-79 GTATG
+79 GTTNG
-84 TVTDL
+84 TVT
-89 NGRFSID
+89 GID
-96 SPKGAVLSLSFIGYK
+96 GDFQLSNVERGAVIQISFIGYQ
-111 TITVKA
+111 TVEVPWQ
-117 DGTPLNIVMK
+117 GTPLQITLK
-127 EDSEQLDEVVVV
+127 DDAQALDEVVVV

-152 VGMVDAKV
+152 VGMVDSKV

-194 MSFNIRGA
+194 MSFNIRGV

-214 VLIDGIEGNL
+214 VLIDGIEGSL

-229 NDIETVSVLKDAA
+229 NDIESVSVLKDAA

-253 GVILIQTKKGKAGK
+253 GVILVQTKKGKAGK
-267 ARVSYNGNIRF
+267 ARVNYGVNVRF
-278 SDAVSVP
+278 SDAVTVP

-301 ENAGRSGE
+301 ENVGAGAIFSAE
-309 APFSSEQLQKIKDYQ
+309 ALQRIQDYQ
-324 EGKITSVTTLNTNNN
+324 AGKLTTVCTFNENTN
-339 RWNNYG
+339 RWSNYG

-356 FYNDWVPSQ
+356 FYDDWVPSQ
-365 EHNLSISGGNEKIQF
+365 EHNVSIAGGTEKIQYT
-380 SLSGSF
+380 LSGSF

-393 RHGEDNL
+393 RHGDDNL
-400 QRYTMNS
+400 QRYTVNS
-407 TITAQITDWFRV
+407 NITANVTDWFKV
-419 NYSTKWTRE
+419 SYSTKWTRE
-428 DFDRPSYLTG
+428 NFERPSYLTG

-458 YPMNGVE
+458 YPMDGVE
-465 ITELE
+465 IIQLE
-470 DGGRQTNQKDLNT
+470 DGGKQRNEKDLNT
-483 QQLQF
+483 QQLQLI
-488 VFEPVKN
+488 FEPIKN
-495 WTINIEGALRT
+495 WTIHLEGALRT
-506 ENKNEH
+506 TNTRQH
-512 WEVLPIFSHDGDGNP
+512 WEVLPVYAHDVDGNP
-527 YSIPWGSYGA
+527 YAVSWDGGGSYAAGA
-537 GSSVVNEY
+537 SRVNEY
-545 NYKENY
+545 SYKENY

-556 YSDYFKQYESGH
+556 YTDYFKEFDSGH
-568 YFKVMAGFNA
+568 YFKVMVGFNS

-583 RSLSGQKNTLISNSV
+583 ANLRGQKNTLISNSV

-619 AGFFGR
+619 VGFFGR
-625 INYNYKERYLIE
+625 INYSYKDRYMVE
-637 LNGRYDGSSR
+637 VNGRYDGSSR
-647 FINDKRWGFFPSLSV
+647 FIGDKRWGFFPSFSL
-662 GWNIAREDFF
+662 GWNVVNEEFFAGIAE
-672 RNIADK
+672 K
-678 AHIDVLK
+678 ANMNMLK
-685 LRGSWGQL
+685 VRGSWGQL
-693 GNTDTK
+693 GNTNTN

-711 GTDYNWLVNGKRPNY
+711 GSNYNWLVNGVRPNY

-733 SSLKTWET
+733 STLKTWET

-749 DWGLFNNR
+749 DWAFFNNR

-772 IGPAPELSSV
+772 IGPASELPSI

-791 NSDMK
+791 NADMK
-796 SYGFELELGWRDMI
+796 SYGFEFELGWRDQI

-829 RYPNENNKLSKA
+829 SYPNENLKLSEA
-841 YYPGMMKGEI
+841 YYPGKMLGEI
-851 WGYETVGIAQSQEE
+851 WGYETVGIAQTQEE

-887 MYKDVD
+887 MYADLD
-893 GDGVI
+893 GNGVI
-898 STGENTTEKP
+898 SNADNTADNS
-908 GDRVILGNNTPRF
+908 GDRKVIGNSTPRF
-921 KYGITLDAAWKGVDF
+921 KYGLTLDAAWKGIDF
-936 RIFLQGVAKRDYVL
+936 RIFFQGVAKRDYWMN
-950 SGPYFWGANGVDE
+950 GPYFWGINGASE
-963 WQATGFKEHW
+963 WHGTGYVEHW

-986 TNAYYPRVLK
+986 TDAYYPRVLK
-996 SDSRN
+996 NDSRN
-1001 MAVQSRYI
+1001 MKTQSRYL

-1014 CRIKNVQI
+1014 CRIKNLQV
-1022 GYTLPKQWTNKAGMS
+1022 GYTLPKAWTDKAGMS
-1037 SVRVYVSGDNLLT
+1037 SVRVYISGDNLFT